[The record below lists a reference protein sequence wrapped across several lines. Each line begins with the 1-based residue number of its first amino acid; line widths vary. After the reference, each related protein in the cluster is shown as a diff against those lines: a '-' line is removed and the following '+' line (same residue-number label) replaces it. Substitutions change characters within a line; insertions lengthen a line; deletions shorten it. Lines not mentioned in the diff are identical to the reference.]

1 MAMQIQK
8 GLVKYKDRT
17 DIVCTYGVT
26 GDNVQY
32 YFINDE
38 KLHNGNIVA
47 TTSLLEAVDPTV
59 VASHIGVVDPDGKEI
74 ISCNNREIKEI
85 ADGILLV
92 EKADNYSSNVLESIN
107 MKDDPLASTK
117 LVTTPATIKD
127 NLNRLMGNQGK
138 YLFNNQFSEAS
149 IFDFDGNNLVNN
161 EYYSFIGIN
170 DENIYLSKNASD
182 SNIVEYSLA
191 DGRIQIIDSTGLN
204 ISIPVVSEDDD
215 QTISYS
221 EDSVYSEED
230 NTLSQDDKNDSF
242 SSDILNDANNVSAI
256 DSSVSVDNVYEE
268 ESVTENDVSVDTTL
282 SEEVDGNESTNG
294 GQQESVSLPTEDVR
308 KETQSAALPADEV
321 QDNNESIALPV
332 NDVQTETEVVADAVA
347 TVNIDDSNDTYEE
360 PLNIDISASELKNES
375 TDDAVSN
382 AENSLPKENVLISA
396 KIPTEQTEQEKKE
409 SSEIQ
414 ETESGSVEKTSDS
427 NKSHESLQSI
437 SQTEEE
443 NVYDNFDYV
452 SDKIG
457 GYDNINSYSNDYSF
471 DEDFEYNN
479 LLENFEFN
487 SSIANNRS
495 NGNIFDDVTVT
506 ISNLVELNKS
516 LQSTIDD
523 YDLRLTKCMG
533 SRKKLLDL
541 SKKQSREIA
550 SLNARVARLES
561 EKKVLENKL
570 ATLSPAS
577 NGNLARVMADA
588 QNILGQTKNRMRNN
602 DNI

>member
-1 MAMQIQK
+1 M
-8 GLVKYKDRT
+8 
-17 DIVCTYGVT
+17 
-26 GDNVQY
+26 
-32 YFINDE
+32 
-38 KLHNGNIVA
+38 
-47 TTSLLEAVDPTV
+47 
-59 VASHIGVVDPDGKEI
+59 
-74 ISCNNREIKEI
+74 
-85 ADGILLV
+85 
-92 EKADNYSSNVLESIN
+92 
-107 MKDDPLASTK
+107 
-117 LVTTPATIKD
+117 
-127 NLNRLMGNQGK
+127 
-138 YLFNNQFSEAS
+138 
-149 IFDFDGNNLVNN
+149 
-161 EYYSFIGIN
+161 
-170 DENIYLSKNASD
+170 
-182 SNIVEYSLA
+182 
-191 DGRIQIIDSTGLN
+191 
-204 ISIPVVSEDDD
+204 VSEDDD

-268 ESVTENDVSVDTTL
+268 ESVTENDVSVDTPL

-414 ETESGSVEKTSDS
+414 EIESGSVEKTSDS

-437 SQTEEE
+437 SQAEEE

-561 EKKVLENKL
+561 EKKVLENKR